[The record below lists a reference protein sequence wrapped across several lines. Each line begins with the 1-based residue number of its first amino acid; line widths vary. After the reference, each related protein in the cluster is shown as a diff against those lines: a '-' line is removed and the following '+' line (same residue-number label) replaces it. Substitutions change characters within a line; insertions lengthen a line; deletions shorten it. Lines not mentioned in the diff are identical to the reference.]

1 MSHLSVEVAE
11 EAAERALE
19 VCLWKPFESRGP
31 AKPCNIE
38 HTLYHVFTLINHED
52 VEPTKSRRV

>member
-19 VCLWKPFESRGP
+19 VRLWKPFVSRGP

-38 HTLYHVFTLINHED
+38 HMLYHVFTLVNHED
-52 VEPTKSRRV
+52 VEPT